1 MQCTRE
7 KRESRTEPSSGES
20 AQSTY
25 STEPSCFTARNGVLW
40 LRNTTFTTPAHRGAA
55 TTWSSHSIGFR
66 CRASRSQGK
75 ISFTRLG
82 LAHGTARPVA
92 CCIKEDRPEAVR
104 FAFGHRLPPSR
115 CVRWAA
121 RGAHTEGCRDRERP
135 LQAKPCLP
143 KPAKATRWWPQC
155 RFAAEEGVKRRD
167 NTICATACYTP
178 VCLRA
183 RPLRRLSGASPE

>member
-1 MQCTRE
+1 M
-7 KRESRTEPSSGES
+7 KESHCLQLRRV
-20 AQSTY
+20 
-25 STEPSCFTARNGVLW
+25 STEHLLNGTVALDRMQKRFVAAQHHFRHPCAPRCGNDLVLALHRLPMSRFAFTRQDL
-40 LRNTTFTTPAHRGAA
+40 L
-55 TTWSSHSIGFR
+55 
-66 CRASRSQGK
+66 
-75 ISFTRLG
+75 TRLG
-82 LAHGTARPVA
+82 LARGTARLVA
-92 CCIKEDRPEAVR
+92 CCIKEDRPVAVR
-104 FAFGHRLPPSR
+104 LAFGHRPPPSR

-121 RGAHTEGCRDRERP
+121 QGAHAEGCRDRERP
-135 LQAKPCLP
+135 LEAKPCLP